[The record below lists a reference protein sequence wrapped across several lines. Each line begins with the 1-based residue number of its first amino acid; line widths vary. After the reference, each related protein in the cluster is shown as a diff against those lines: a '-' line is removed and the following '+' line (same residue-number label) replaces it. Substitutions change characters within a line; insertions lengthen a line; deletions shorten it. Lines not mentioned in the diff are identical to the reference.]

1 MNESEPIKPAAPIDP
16 SGGRQKQP
24 TRFRTGTSKES
35 FLRRMRRQRLKYI
48 TILPS
53 LVTIIN
59 GICGFAAITFASQA
73 ITSETGQWSYRNF
86 VVSYFA
92 MAGYMILLAMVAD
105 MLDGRLARMSQ
116 STSSF
121 GGQLDSLCDVISFG
135 VAPGFIMLKL
145 LEQKMAGITAN
156 IALMIFLERF
166 IWLMAAVYMSCAAIR
181 LARFN
186 VENEEDES
194 AHMSFVGLPSPA
206 AAGVIASLVIF
217 QQQTVPDITE
227 HSALV
232 GMILEKAIVYS
243 MPALTLLIAVLMV
256 SRVRYAHVVN
266 QYIRGKKPFAHLI
279 WILLFMGLI
288 IWCLQLAFVVI
299 FCGFAASGIVKWFYY
314 RFFRRGHPVLD
325 ESAASTV
332 H

>member
-1 MNESEPIKPAAPIDP
+1 
-16 SGGRQKQP
+16 
-24 TRFRTGTSKES
+24 
-35 FLRRMRRQRLKYI
+35 MRRQRLKYI

-59 GICGFAAITFASQA
+59 GACGFAAVTFASQA
-73 ITSETGQWSYRNF
+73 ITSETGQWSYHRL
-86 VVSYFA
+86 VVPYFA

-135 VAPGFIMLKL
+135 VAPAF
-145 LEQKMAGITAN
+145 
-156 IALMIFLERF
+156 LMIKIIEHTLSGLTEINPIVISFLERF
-166 IWLMAAVYMSCAAIR
+166 IWLTAATYLSCAAIR

-194 AHMSFVGLPSPA
+194 AHMSFVGLPTPA

-217 QQQTVPDITE
+217 HQETVPDITE
-227 HSALV
+227 HSILAGV
-232 GMILEKAIVYS
+232 VLEKAIVYS
-243 MPALTLLIAVLMV
+243 LPALAMVLAVLMV

-279 WILLFMGLI
+279 WILLFLGLI
-288 IWCLQLAFVVI
+288 IWCWQLAFVVI
-299 FCGFAASGIVKWFYY
+299 FCGFAASGFLKWFYC
-314 RFFRRGHPVLD
+314 RFFRKGQQALD
-325 ESAASTV
+325 ESAVSALD
-332 H
+332 